1 MNIPLVPNQ
10 NIRIYLGQNGYAK
23 PQCYYGN
30 VMNTTPNSKDPQP
43 TNMTLDVDG
52 MKDPNKDITYIG
64 KATQM
69 DDGTW
74 RCLANVAGALCLVE
88 VNINQK
94 ELAKSSAFSCS
105 FCGKLSHE
113 CEVLIAGPCVNIC
126 ESCIEIA
133 QECVD
138 EVRANKKTS
147 SLVDFVKYISTGA
160 LCETCKN
167 CIPALSPF
175 VSNGPWWD
183 GVCTEGLSLSAHE
196 KNPNK
201 QCPGYVL
208 AEWRI
213 KQIKFTPPP
222 GEFSG
227 CRCSGC
233 PEREGKGECAC
244 CAERRDEEKNPNT
257 DQFGEATTQ
266 QPITLREM
274 MKIAATSIAEE
285 MREPRKTSSEIR
297 REGERFYIGD
307 GEEDRAWSMG
317 DEEG

>member
-1 MNIPLVPNQ
+1 MTMVYTPIQ
-10 NIRIYLGQNGYAK
+10 NMKICVGQNGYAK

-30 VMNTTPNSKDPQP
+30 VMNTTSNSKDPQP

-52 MKDPNKDITYIG
+52 MKDPKQDITYIG

-94 ELAKSSAFSCS
+94 ELSKSSAFSCS
-105 FCGKLSHE
+105 FCGKLSQE

-126 ESCIEIA
+126 EGCIEMA

-160 LCETCKN
+160 LCETCRN
-167 CIPALSPF
+167 CIPPPSPF
-175 VSNGPWWD
+175 VSDDPWWD
-183 GVCTEGLSLSAHE
+183 WVCTEGLSLSAHQ

-201 QCPGYVL
+201 QCPRYVL

-213 KQIKFTPPP
+213 KKFTPPP

-227 CRCSGC
+227 CRCPGC
-233 PEREGKGECAC
+233 PEREGQGECAC
-244 CAERRDEEKNPNT
+244 CAERRDEEKNPNP
-257 DQFGEATTQ
+257 DQFG
-266 QPITLREM
+266 
-274 MKIAATSIAEE
+274 
-285 MREPRKTSSEIR
+285 
-297 REGERFYIGD
+297 
-307 GEEDRAWSMG
+307 
-317 DEEG
+317 